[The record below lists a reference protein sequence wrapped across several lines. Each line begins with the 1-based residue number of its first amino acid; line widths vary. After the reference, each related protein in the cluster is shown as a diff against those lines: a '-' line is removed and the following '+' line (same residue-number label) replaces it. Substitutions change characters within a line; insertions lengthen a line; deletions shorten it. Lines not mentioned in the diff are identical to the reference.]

1 MSKRANPVL
10 SIGMIVKNEEKKL
23 EKCLQALQPLRD
35 SLPCELVIADTGST
49 DNTRA
54 IAEQYADLVFDFP
67 WVNDFSAA
75 RNAVMDKC
83 SGLWYLTV
91 DADEYL
97 DANVSELVTFLT
109 SSDVQKIDV
118 GYIIVRNYNT
128 NEMRQGDCTDFL
140 ACRMI
145 RMATGIRYAGSI
157 HEAFSGHA
165 GRASRFFHATV
176 LHHDGYAWLT
186 QEDARAKLQRNLSL
200 LEKELEKQPNNARIL
215 MECIESSNFEPEKR
229 RQYSLRAMELLK
241 KGNLE
246 EDIFAPLLARDACMA
261 GAGERYPET
270 VEWIAWAQKHFP
282 DSAFIRIDVSFAEAL
297 QAHHDQDHAKVI
309 QAAEKYKTE
318 LRAFSHDRSLQ
329 AKTLSLSPLQW
340 AKAVD
345 RQILDLMSA
354 EALAK
359 CDQAKK
365 GWALLRG
372 WEFSPAMPEVLA
384 DWVRAMTLMEGIPG
398 AEEEVLRV
406 FQKTGSE
413 DDQKQSKLRHAYV
426 NALLNLLWNERD
438 GVGIFRRLPGLL
450 GVCATFLSETNSAV
464 RAVLLESVS
473 DWSEYPVPLAQ
484 AAIRA
489 GLALPDGFYQQPF
502 EKLQDAA
509 SLYVSWDKQNAVH
522 VLRFLQNDSCKGAR
536 LQFAFMLISAALQ
549 ANQDLEAE
557 QMRLLCDAFFALSD
571 AYLKWL
577 YNPAMLQDECIHLLP
592 GLHRFTWYVLRE
604 QKRLE
609 RQQWSDCIQDLRQAL
624 KSAPDM
630 KGVVDYLL
638 HQVET
643 QQTHSRITPE
653 METLAAQIRGI
664 LSQYAPDDP
673 AVQMLMASP
682 AYQKVAPLLDMMHNS
697 EGNEEENI

>member
-1 MSKRANPVL
+1 MSKRAKPVL

-23 EKCLQALQPLRD
+23 EKCLHALQPLRD
-35 SLPCELVIADTGST
+35 AVPCELVIADTGST
-49 DNTRA
+49 DDTRL
-54 IAEQYADLVFDFP
+54 IAERYADLVFDFP
-67 WVNDFSAA
+67 WINDFSAA

-83 SGLWYLTV
+83 TGLWYLTV

-97 DANVSELVTFLT
+97 DANVSELVKFLT
-109 SSDVQKIDV
+109 SSEAQKIDV
-118 GYIIVRNYNT
+118 GYIIVRNYNS
-128 NEMRQGDCTDFL
+128 NEMRQGDCTDFF

-145 RMATGIRYAGSI
+145 RMETGIRYAGSI

-165 GRASRFFHATV
+165 GRASYFFYATV
-176 LHHDGYAWLT
+176 FHHDGYAWLT
-186 QEDARAKLQRNLSL
+186 QDDARAKLQRNLTL
-200 LEKELEKQPNNARIL
+200 LEKELEKHPNNARIL

-229 RQYSLRAMELLK
+229 RHFSLIAMELLRR
-241 KGNLE
+241 GDLE
-246 EDIFAPLLARDACMA
+246 EVIFAPLLARDACMA
-261 GAGERYPET
+261 GAGERYPEAA
-270 VEWIAWAQKHFP
+270 EWIAWAQKQFP

-297 QAHHDQDHAKVI
+297 QAHHDQNHAKVI

-318 LRAFSHDRSLQ
+318 LHAFSNDRSLQ

-340 AKAVD
+340 AKTVD

-359 CDQAKK
+359 SDQVKK

-372 WEFSPAMPEVLA
+372 WEFSPATPEVLA
-384 DWVRAMTLMEGIPG
+384 DWVRAMTLMEGISD
-398 AEEEVLRV
+398 AEEEALRV
-406 FQKTGSE
+406 FQSTDSK
-413 DDQKQSKLRHAYV
+413 DDQKQSKLHHAYV
-426 NALLNLLWNERD
+426 NAVLNLLWNERE

-450 GVCATFLSETNSAV
+450 GICATFLSETDLSV
-464 RAVLLESVS
+464 RIVLLESVS

-489 GLALPDGFYQQPF
+489 GLALPDGFYQQSF

-522 VLRFLQNDSCKGAR
+522 VLRFLQNDSCKGAQ
-536 LQFAFMLISAALQ
+536 LQFAFMLISAVLQ
-549 ANQDLEAE
+549 ANRDLEAE
-557 QMRLLCDAFFALSD
+557 QMQLLCDSFFTLSD

-577 YNPAMLQDECIHLLP
+577 YNSTMLQEENIHLLP
-592 GLHRFTWYVLRE
+592 GLHRFAWYVLRE
-604 QKRLE
+604 QKRLGCQE
-609 RQQWSDCIQDLRQAL
+609 WSDCVHDLRQAL

-638 HQVET
+638 HQLDA
-643 QQTHSRITPE
+643 QQAYSRITPE
-653 METLAAQIRGI
+653 MEMLAAQIRSI
-664 LSQYAPDDP
+664 LSQYDRDDP

-682 AYQKVAPLLDMMHNS
+682 AYRKVAPLLDMMHNS
-697 EGNEEENI
+697 EGNEEENM